1 MSWGHFARA
10 DMGVG
15 EPEGAQ
21 QHRIESPAAPS
32 PAAKQPNSQTA
43 NQTAEQPGLK
53 TAQGLKGLRA

>member
-1 MSWGHFARA
+1 
-10 DMGVG
+10 MGVR

-43 NQTAEQPGLK
+43 NQTAEQPNS
-53 TAQGLKGLRA
+53 QG

>member
-32 PAAKQPNSQTA
+32 PAAEQPNSQTA
-43 NQTAEQPGLK
+43 NQTAEQPNS
-53 TAQGLKGLRA
+53 QG

>member
-43 NQTAEQPGLK
+43 RQPGLK
-53 TAQGLKGLRA
+53 TAQGLKGLRAEKGA

>member
-21 QHRIESPAAPS
+21 QHRVETPAAPS
-32 PAAKQPNSQTA
+32 PAA
-43 NQTAEQPGLK
+43 EQPRSQQPG
-53 TAQGLKGLRA
+53 QNEQP